1 MGLDETTVNERLT
14 KLETKVEEHTK
25 LLDKQQDRNEILIEM
40 KTLLKMQ
47 TDVNV
52 EQNKQM
58 KEFNDTLQNVNE
70 NLTNLNINQQQMKID
85 MNEIG
90 DRVEEIE
97 KKADE
102 HKIDPM
108 KVVKSVMSY
117 LGTAVGSIIVAYIL
131 WKFGINNN

>member
-1 MGLDETTVNERLT
+1 MGLEDTSVNERLT
-14 KLETKVEEHTK
+14 KLETKVEEHSK

-47 TDVNV
+47 TDVNS

-70 NLTNLNINQQQMKID
+70 NLTNLNISQQQMKID

-90 DRVEEIE
+90 NRVEEIE

-108 KVVKSVMSY
+108 KVIKQFLSY
-117 LGTAVGSIIVAYIL
+117 LATAVGSIAIAYII
-131 WKFGINNN
+131 WKLGIKN